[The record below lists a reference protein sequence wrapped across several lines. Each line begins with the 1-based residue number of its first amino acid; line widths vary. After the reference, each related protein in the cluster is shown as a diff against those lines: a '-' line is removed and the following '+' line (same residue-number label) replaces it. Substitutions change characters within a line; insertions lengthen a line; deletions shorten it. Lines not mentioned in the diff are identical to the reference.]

1 MAQSSYNVPH
11 RVELAG
17 INYKPYGA
25 KSLPTVS
32 MNHDPTWEAAKY
44 VLLSGF
50 FLLRVHPPLPRTDFF
65 CHFLLGNG
73 GGTPLNGINTLS
85 SILRLPF

>member
-44 VLLSGF
+44 YLA
-50 FLLRVHPPLPRTDFF
+50 DFF
-65 CHFLLGNG
+65 CKGSP
-73 GGTPLNGINTLS
+73 TP
-85 SILRLPF
+85 

>member
-17 INYKPYGA
+17 INYEPYGA
-25 KSLPTVS
+25 KNLPTVS

-44 VLLSGF
+44 YLADFSREEGTKQ
-50 FLLRVHPPLPRTDFF
+50 RCYKMNEHMPL
-65 CHFLLGNG
+65 
-73 GGTPLNGINTLS
+73 
-85 SILRLPF
+85 